1 MADDLGANGAPN
13 GVADNGEGTRSP
25 TSSRLIIAVSVFF
38 FGIAL
43 IIVPSILASLNET
56 LLLGASQ
63 FLFWLGFICCALGAT
78 AVLTYL
84 IRIEAQGEL
93 QIPLISATLPIKVRG
108 SIVVFL
114 LFCGVGAPLAAY
126 TDLDDGASIVS
137 EYHKLTNK
145 LSTMTST
152 HEQKVSDLSE
162 NITNLTEET
171 DMLGSILSS
180 RHLSD
185 MEFFALTVLCDDNDY
200 NQLTKWHTRG
210 RDYTGK
216 LSPTG
221 DYDTRSNPLPVSTQ
235 ERTYW
240 DSHSNSLSV
249 SVKFRHTGEFVG
261 KIRIINSAAL
271 ESACDEVVNDS
282 LSSFRGT
289 VETKEGAED
298 AEGSDIDRA
307 KSKSNL

>member
-1 MADDLGANGAPN
+1 M
-13 GVADNGEGTRSP
+13 
-25 TSSRLIIAVSVFF
+25 
-38 FGIAL
+38 
-43 IIVPSILASLNET
+43 
-56 LLLGASQ
+56 
-63 FLFWLGFICCALGAT
+63 
-78 AVLTYL
+78 
-84 IRIEAQGEL
+84 
-93 QIPLISATLPIKVRG
+93 
-108 SIVVFL
+108 
-114 LFCGVGAPLAAY
+114 
-126 TDLDDGASIVS
+126 
-137 EYHKLTNK
+137 HK
-145 LSTMTST
+145 
-152 HEQKVSDLSE
+152 
-162 NITNLTEET
+162 
-171 DMLGSILSS
+171 
-180 RHLSD
+180 R
-185 MEFFALTVLCDDNDY
+185 Y

-249 SVKFRHTGEFVG
+249 FVKFRHTGEFVG

-271 ESACDEVVNDS
+271 ESACDKVVNDS